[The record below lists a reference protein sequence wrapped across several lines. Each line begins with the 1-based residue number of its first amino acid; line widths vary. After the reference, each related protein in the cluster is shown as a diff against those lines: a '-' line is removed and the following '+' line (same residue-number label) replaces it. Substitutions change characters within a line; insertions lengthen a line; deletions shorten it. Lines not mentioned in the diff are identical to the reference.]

1 MIVQLAMPAGRRHVR
16 RRTIRLRLTALYGAL
31 FLASGAALLG
41 ATYLFVAQSISGPVR
56 SGGPGPTA
64 HPDSSDGSGVIHTGT
79 ANAVQAQHSTDLH
92 ELLIASIAVL
102 AIMTVISVILGWIIA
117 GRVLMPLRAMTM
129 TARHISEDNLHE
141 RLALTGPKDEI
152 TNLGDTID
160 GLLARLEG
168 AFDAQ
173 RRFVANASHEL
184 RTPLAV
190 SQTMLQVALADP
202 ALTLT
207 ALRATCEEVLEA
219 GKEQEQLIEALL
231 TLARSQRE
239 LDHRDRFDL
248 ALVVQEVVTRHQP
261 DAIAS
266 RITVHS
272 AFNTAHIRGDE
283 LLVERLASNLVRN
296 ALVYNNLDGEVCI
309 VVEKLGD
316 HAVLQIT
323 NGGPFVPPDQIE
335 RLIQPFQRI
344 EVTRHGEQQGAG
356 LGLSIVA
363 AISAAHGAT
372 LTARSHP
379 IGGLDITVTFP
390 IAPTRLRGE

>member
-1 MIVQLAMPAGRRHVR
+1 MIVQPAMPAGRRHVR

-31 FLASGAALLG
+31 FLTSGAALLG

-56 SGGPGPTA
+56 SGGPGPTP
-64 HPDSSDGSGVIHTGT
+64 HPGSSDESGAIHSGT
-79 ANAVQAQHSTDLH
+79 ANAVQAPYSADLH
-92 ELLIASIAVL
+92 ELLIASIAAL
-102 AIMTVISVILGWIIA
+102 AIMTVISVVLGWIMA
-117 GRVLMPLRAMTM
+117 GRVLMPLRVMTM
-129 TARHISEDNLHE
+129 TARQISEDNLHE
-141 RLALTGPKDEI
+141 RLALPGPKDEI

-202 ALTLT
+202 TLTLT
-207 ALRATCEEVLEA
+207 ALRATCEDVLEA

-231 TLARSQRE
+231 TLARSQRG

-248 ALVVQEVVTRHQP
+248 ALVVQKVVTRHQP

-266 RITVHS
+266 RTTVRS
-272 AFNTAHIRGDE
+272 ALSTAPIRGDE
-283 LLVERLASNLVRN
+283 RLVERLVANLVRN
-296 ALVYNNLDGEVCI
+296 ALVYNNLDGDVGI
-309 VVEKLGD
+309 VVESEGD
-316 HAVLQIT
+316 HAVLHVT
-323 NGGPFVPPDQIE
+323 NSGPLVTPDQIE

-344 EVTRHGEQQGAG
+344 EDTRHGEQHGAG

-363 AISAAHGAT
+363 AISAAHDAT
-372 LTARSHP
+372 LTARSRP
-379 IGGLDITVTFP
+379 TGGLDITVTFP
-390 IAPTRLRGE
+390 